1 MASSPCDPQG
11 RSGIWLR
18 QNEYLVPGP
27 VAVIAVFLTAGPALA
42 QEHPGKPVYD
52 RWCAECHGM
61 EGRGDGPAATHMLPR
76 PRDFTEARYQI
87 RTTASGELPTDADMM
102 RVIERGMPGTAMPG
116 WPKLS
121 TSQKTDLI
129 AYLKTF
135 SRFFESEAAPE
146 PIDVGRAPRASSD
159 AIEEG
164 RQLYD
169 RLECWKCHG
178 RAGRGDGASAPTQT
192 DDNDM
197 PIRPA
202 DLSQNWRFNGGG
214 TVEDIHMR
222 LRTGLDGTPMPSSSD
237 LIAANV
243 VTEDQ
248 LWNVAH
254 YVRSLSPEKTPEA
267 REIVRAVL
275 RTGELPTTPG
285 DEAWSDVPAA
295 YIPLVG
301 QIIERPRWFV
311 PTVRTIWVQAVH
323 NGEELAL
330 RLVWNDPS
338 RSPDAAWDDWRQ
350 LIAEAME
357 PKDEPPA
364 EGALPDAVAVQ
375 FPAGA
380 VTGRDLP
387 YFLMGDARTPVHLW
401 RWSSDGAVRELTARG
416 LDSFEP
422 LSPASGAVV
431 GDAAWAD
438 GQWQLVL
445 RRSLASGADD
455 TRPALRTGEPIPFAL
470 FAWDG
475 SNGEAG
481 KRGAIGSWYF
491 LFLEQPA
498 TAAVYVVPILTI
510 LITALLGFAAVRYA
524 QRAQRQGGRAPAAG
538 VVLTEP

>member
-1 MASSPCDPQG
+1 
-11 RSGIWLR
+11 
-18 QNEYLVPGP
+18 VPRPVGP
-27 VAVIAVFLTAGPALA
+27 VASVGSVIGVILFSSVPALA
-42 QEHPGKPVYD
+42 QDHPGKPIYD
-52 RWCAECHGM
+52 RWCAECHGI

-87 RTTASGELPTDADMM
+87 RTTASGALPTDADML

-121 TSQKTDLI
+121 RSQKTDVI

-135 SRFFESEAAPE
+135 SRFFESEGTPE
-146 PIDVGRAPRASSD
+146 PLDIGGAPRASAE

-178 RAGRGDGASAPTQT
+178 AAGRGDGASAPTQT

-202 DLSQNWRFNGGG
+202 DLTQNWRFNGGG

-222 LRTGLDGTPMPSSSD
+222 MRTGLDGTPMPSSSD
-237 LIAANV
+237 LITANV
-243 VTEDQ
+243 VTEEQ

-254 YVRSLSPEKTPEA
+254 YVRSLSPDEEPA
-267 REIVRAVL
+267 PREIVRAVL
-275 RTGELPTTPG
+275 RTGALPGAPD

-301 QIIERPRWFV
+301 QIIEPPRWFV
-311 PTVRTIWVQAVH
+311 PTVRTVWVQAVH

-338 RSPDAAWDDWRQ
+338 RSPDPAWSEWRQ
-350 LIAEAME
+350 SIAAVME
-357 PKDEPPA
+357 PKEEPPA
-364 EGALPDAVAVQ
+364 EGALPDALAVQ
-375 FPAGA
+375 FPAEA
-380 VTGRDLP
+380 VSGRDLP

-401 RWSSDGAVRELTARG
+401 RWTSEGDVTELTARG
-416 LDSFEP
+416 LEAFEP
-422 LSPASGAVV
+422 LAAGSAAVV
-431 GDAAWAD
+431 GAGAYAD

-445 RRSLASGADD
+445 RRALTPAEAAG
-455 TRPALRTGEPIPFAL
+455 RPAFGTGEPIPFAL
-470 FAWDG
+470 YAWDG
-475 SNGEAG
+475 SNGESG
-481 KRGAIGSWYF
+481 KRAAIGSWYF
-491 LFLEQPA
+491 LYLEEPVTA
-498 TAAVYVVPILTI
+498 TVYVVPIITI

-524 QRAQRQGGRAPAAG
+524 QSAHRQGERAPKAG
-538 VVLTEP
+538 VALAEP